1 MAEKKIIDLEVR
13 SNIDKTINEL
23 NSLESNLKDV
33 RKESTNTKKGI
44 DDVASNG
51 GAIAILDRLTGG
63 LATSFKDAYE
73 STKLFNFTLK
83 GTKTALIA
91 TGIGALVVALGVV
104 VAYWDDIVE
113 FVKGTN
119 KELERQNNL
128 IKDNISLLDSK
139 IKTVDSERKLLEAQG
154 KSTKEIIELQNTLLE
169 QKKIQLKTQLL
180 ILESQLDDET
190 SIVRKVSLWEKIKVS
205 ALTAAGL
212 YKDAAIASAES
223 VIGDE
228 EQIKALKDRQVEIQN
243 LKTAIIDLDLAQI
256 ELNKPKTPEGDTTKR
271 DTTKRET
278 AISVNELESPAERY
292 KREQEELLGIK
303 IEQSAI
309 DAQLNL
315 EQIEGK
321 KAFESTL
328 TQIEKEESDERIKQ
342 AEAEANAKK
351 YAQDQIVGAVRGS
364 LNSLGIL
371 FKQGSAASKAAALA
385 DIIIGT
391 GVGFINALEIA
402 QKSAKATGPAAAFAF
417 PIFYATQ
424 IAAVLG
430 AAAQAKNVLSQ
441 AKAGGSSSGG
451 NISAPSSSPRAAQAP
466 QFNIVGQGGVNQLA
480 ESIGSQESKPVRAYV
495 TSNDVTTAQ
504 GMDRAI
510 VQGAT
515 ID

>member
-1 MAEKKIIDLEVR
+1 M
-13 SNIDKTINEL
+13 
-23 NSLESNLKDV
+23 
-33 RKESTNTKKGI
+33 
-44 DDVASNG
+44 
-51 GAIAILDRLTGG
+51 
-63 LATSFKDAYE
+63 
-73 STKLFNFTLK
+73 
-83 GTKTALIA
+83 
-91 TGIGALVVALGVV
+91 
-104 VAYWDDIVE
+104 
-113 FVKGTN
+113 
-119 KELERQNNL
+119 
-128 IKDNISLLDSK
+128 
-139 IKTVDSERKLLEAQG
+139 
-154 KSTKEIIELQNTLLE
+154 
-169 QKKIQLKTQLL
+169 
-180 ILESQLDDET
+180 
-190 SIVRKVSLWEKIKVS
+190 
-205 ALTAAGL
+205 
-212 YKDAAIASAES
+212 
-223 VIGDE
+223 
-228 EQIKALKDRQVEIQN
+228 KDRQVEIQN

-256 ELNKPKTPEGDTTKR
+256 ELNKPKTTEGDTTKR